1 MKEEKAGRFFCSL
14 FYCVNQTEKPLFSA
28 VVFLLQLA
36 PSDGYRRHLP
46 RQAGTAYISCAF
58 LFGPKVIYCFSKTNS
73 FVPSFLS
80 GGQNRNDDKRKNIM

>member
-46 RQAGTAYISCAF
+46 RQAGTAY
-58 LFGPKVIYCFSKTNS
+58 
-73 FVPSFLS
+73 VPYSFLYHSTS
-80 GGQNRNDDKRKNIM
+80 GDGSSVFFLSKSISKYSFFV